1 MEQELAN
8 SDHPKQGLLGL
19 REVAQQWRIEI
30 DLFFPNEEHQ
40 SRCRS
45 SSLRDRSQ
53 VIDALGS
60 NRLPLSS
67 LETRKR
73 TIGFVHKDL
82 TLVEGEDLAPWIS
95 SHTKAS
101 LS

>member
-19 REVAQQWRIEI
+19 WEVAQQWRIKI
-30 DLFFPNEEHQ
+30 DLLLPDEEHQ

-60 NRLPLSS
+60 SGLPLSS

-73 TIGFVHKDL
+73 TIGLVHKDL
-82 TLVEGEDLAPWIS
+82 TLVESKDLTPWIS
-95 SHTKAS
+95 THAKPS

>member
-1 MEQELAN
+1 MEEKLAD
-8 SDHPKQGLLGL
+8 SDHPKQRLLGL
-19 REVAQQWRIEI
+19 WEVAQQWRIKI
-30 DLFFPNEEHQ
+30 DLLLPDEEHQ

-53 VIDALGS
+53 VIDTLWRS
-60 NRLPLSS
+60 RLPLSS

-73 TIGFVHKDL
+73 TIGLVHKDL
-82 TLVEGEDLAPWIS
+82 TLVESKDLTPWIS
-95 SHTKAS
+95 THAKPS

>member
-1 MEQELAN
+1 MEEELAD

-19 REVAQQWRIEI
+19 WEVAQQWRIEI
-30 DLFFPNEEHQ
+30 DLLLPDEEHQ

-45 SSLRDRSQ
+45 SSLRDRSE
-53 VIDALGS
+53 VIDTLWRGG
-60 NRLPLSS
+60 LTLSS
-67 LETRKR
+67 FEARKR
-73 TIGFVHKDL
+73 TIGFVHKYL
-82 TLVEGEDLAPWIS
+82 SLVEGEDLAPWIS

>member
-1 MEQELAN
+1 MEEELTD

-19 REVAQQWRIEI
+19 WKVAQQWRIEI
-30 DLFFPNEEHQ
+30 DLLLPDEEHE

-45 SSLRDRSQ
+45 SGLRDRSE
-53 VIDALGS
+53 VIDALGRS
-60 NRLPLSS
+60 RLTLSS
-67 LETRKR
+67 LEARKR
-73 TIGFVHKDL
+73 TIGFVHKYL
-82 TLVEGEDLAPWIS
+82 TLVESKDLAPWIS

>member
-1 MEQELAN
+1 MKEKLAD
-8 SDHPKQGLLGL
+8 SDHPKQGLLRLG
-19 REVAQQWRIEI
+19 EVAQQWRIKI
-30 DLFFPNEEHQ
+30 DLLLPDEKHQ

-53 VIDALGS
+53 VIDTLWRS
-60 NRLPLSS
+60 RLPLSS

-73 TIGFVHKDL
+73 TIGFVHKHL
-82 TLVEGEDLAPWIS
+82 TLVEGKDLTPRIS

-101 LS
+101 FS

>member
-8 SDHPKQGLLGL
+8 SDHPKQRLLSL
-19 REVAQQWRIEI
+19 RKVAQQWRIKI
-30 DLFFPNEEHQ
+30 DLLLSDEEHQ

-45 SSLRDRSQ
+45 SGLRDRSQ
-53 VIDALGS
+53 VIDTLRRS
-60 NRLPLSS
+60 RLPLSS

-82 TLVEGEDLAPWIS
+82 TLVKGKDLTPRIS
-95 SHTKAS
+95 SHAKPS